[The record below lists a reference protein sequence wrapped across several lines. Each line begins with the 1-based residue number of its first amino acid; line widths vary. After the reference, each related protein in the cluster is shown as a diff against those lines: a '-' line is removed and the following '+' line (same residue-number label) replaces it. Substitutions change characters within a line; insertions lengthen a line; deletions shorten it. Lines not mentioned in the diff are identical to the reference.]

1 VSTPVDPNVIATYDP
16 NAAPGT
22 VAHASKL
29 RQSLADTISNFGGA
43 GASASAA
50 PKQAPTTGALRDL
63 GTRIANAS

>member
-29 RQSLADTISNFGGA
+29 RQSLADTISNFTGT
-43 GASASAA
+43 SAA
-50 PKQAPTTGALRDL
+50 AAAVPKQAPTAGALREL
-63 GTRIANAS
+63 GNRIANAS